1 MTPEQATLAAGIL
14 STHLP
19 SDPGRMADALAVIEY
34 LRRMAGG
41 AFRWRYAGGTLYV
54 ADPCG
59 RSATI
64 ARPSRFAATAGDVL
78 AAPGERVDVSHV
90 SAAGRPAINSQRYA
104 LADRLAQRRFAALA
118 DAVRVIHLEQ
128 RGASVFA
135 IYDPDGVPLRFE
147 QKLSL
152 SLP

>member
-1 MTPEQATLAAGIL
+1 MTPEQATLAADIL
-14 STHLP
+14 ARHLP
-19 SDPGRMADALAVIEY
+19 GDPGRMADVLAVIEE

-41 AFRWRYAGGTLYV
+41 SFRWSYAGGTLYV
-54 ADPCG
+54 TDPCG

-64 ARPSRFAATAGDVL
+64 ARPSRFAVAAGDVL

-90 SAAGRPAINSQRYA
+90 SPAGRRAINSQRYA

-118 DAVRVIHLEQ
+118 DAVRAIHLEQ
-128 RGASVFA
+128 QGVAVFA

-147 QKLSL
+147 
-152 SLP
+152 